1 MMQSPAGTAPP
12 KHQTIHKELG
22 NKEVKSFLF
31 DRIITLAGAP
41 KVLQSNV
48 VPKPSKSAT

>member
-22 NKEVKSFLF
+22 NKEVESFLF
-31 DRIITLAGAP
+31 DRIVTLAGAP
-41 KVLQSNV
+41 KVLQS
-48 VPKPSKSAT
+48 K